1 MSKLTD
7 AHIEELDREGFIIVP
22 DFVSGDKL
30 QSLQAAQRRVL
41 PTWEQIKSPAG
52 PGRPQS
58 AEVLS
63 P

>member
-41 PTWEQIKSPAG
+41 GTNQIRAPAG